1 MNKEK
6 KTRSDFRYA
15 TGQARVP
22 WAAVGENVNVD
33 DILEMVKFLIPKGDK
48 DSQSYEE
55 QLFKVKE
62 GIQKLQEKGSYV
74 TKLTVGNKVEELEE
88 EVKKFL
94 DVKYACF
101 VTNATAGF
109 EIAHKFFDL
118 KKGDEV
124 IAPAITFF
132 STISYPLEIGARV
145 VLADI
150 DPRTLQIDPND
161 VARKITKKTKVI
173 IPVYIGGYPP
183 DMDSIMELA
192 RKNNIFV
199 LEDAAHA
206 FGGSYKGKMS
216 GTIGHFG
223 SFSFHE
229 VKNVNALGEGGIVV
243 TNESEGEDFAKSRFG
258 GFDGSNPIPLWLYDV
273 VAVKGKG
280 DYTAASIHCATEIQA
295 VVLMN
300 QMRRLG
306 KIIAK
311 RRKAAEYLN
320 NRFEG
325 IEGIITQPL
334 DTADIK
340 STHHLYLL
348 RIDPNRLKGDIQDLK
363 KKLSDKGVVQIP
375 HFAPLYKF
383 SYMRQLGYDTK
394 AIEKTCPN
402 AEEAFQHR
410 FTHLPLYPLTQKQ
423 LEYMADAVIESV
435 KEMQR

>member
-1 MNKEK
+1 MAKKEK
-6 KTRSDFRYA
+6 TSDFRYD
-15 TGQARVP
+15 TGEARVP
-22 WAAVGENVNVD
+22 WSTVGEKINLN
-33 DILEMVKFLIPKGDK
+33 DIEEIIKFLIPEGE
-48 DSQSYEE
+48 DSQTYNE
-55 QLFKVKE
+55 QLLRVKDE
-62 GIQKLQEKGSYV
+62 IKKLREKGSWA
-74 TKLTVGNKVEELEE
+74 TKLTVGGRVEELEKK
-88 EVKKFL
+88 VKEL
-94 DVKYACF
+94 LSVKYACF
-101 VTNATAGF
+101 ITNATAGF
-109 EIAHKFFDL
+109 EIAHKFIGL

-124 IAPAITFF
+124 IAPAITFLA
-132 STISYPLEIGARV
+132 TISYPLEVGAKV
-145 VLADI
+145 IIADV
-150 DPRTLQIDPND
+150 DPHTLNIDPND

-173 IPVYIGGYPP
+173 IPVHIGGYPT
-183 DMDSIMELA
+183 DMDSIMEIA

-216 GTIGHFG
+216 GTIGHYG

-229 VKNVNALGEGGIVV
+229 VKNITSLGEGGIVV
-243 TNESEGEDFAKSRFG
+243 TNEPEGKDFAKSRFG

-273 VAVKGKG
+273 IAVKGKG
-280 DYTAASIHCATEIQA
+280 DCTAASIHCATEIQA
-295 VVLMN
+295 VVLMS
-300 QMRRLG
+300 QMRRLNE
-306 KIIAK
+306 IIAE
-311 RRKAAEYLN
+311 RRKAAEYLS

-325 IEGIITQPL
+325 VEGIMTPPL
-334 DTADIK
+334 DSADIK

-363 KKLSDKGVVQIP
+363 EKLTDKGVIQIP

-402 AEEAFQHR
+402 AEEAFQHL
-410 FTHLPLYPLTQKQ
+410 FTHLPLYPLTQVQ